1 MNDLFLHNSLDT
13 SPVVFSDRILYTPT
27 SFAKTALL
35 YLQEIGS
42 LQAKKPHTSSRT
54 HLSSYLFFCVN
65 SGSGELEYLGKKYRL
80 GRGDCVFIN
89 CQLPYSHSTDKNL
102 WSLSWIHFSGITM
115 QAVYQKYQER
125 GGRPVFHPDN
135 FADFQLLHQSLF
147 DFASSVDYI
156 RDMRINSGLNELLVL
171 LMNESWHPAEH
182 PDTDLK
188 KQNLSPIR
196 DYLEA
201 HYTEKIVLNELAD
214 QFFISKFYLTRV
226 FKEQF
231 GVSINTY
238 VQNLRIT
245 KAKQM
250 LRFTD
255 KKLEDI
261 GYQCGLGAPHYFS
274 RIFKQVEGI
283 TPSEFR
289 EKWGEAGKQPTEN
302 WMEKEK
308 NTARLKKIEE
318 ERRGT

>member
-1 MNDLFLHNSLDT
+1 
-13 SPVVFSDRILYTPT
+13 
-27 SFAKTALL
+27 
-35 YLQEIGS
+35 
-42 LQAKKPHTSSRT
+42 
-54 HLSSYLFFCVN
+54 
-65 SGSGELEYLGKKYRL
+65 
-80 GRGDCVFIN
+80 
-89 CQLPYSHSTDKNL
+89 
-102 WSLSWIHFSGITM
+102 M
-115 QAVYQKYQER
+115 QAVYQKYQGR

-201 HYTEKIVLNELAD
+201 HYTENIVLNELAD